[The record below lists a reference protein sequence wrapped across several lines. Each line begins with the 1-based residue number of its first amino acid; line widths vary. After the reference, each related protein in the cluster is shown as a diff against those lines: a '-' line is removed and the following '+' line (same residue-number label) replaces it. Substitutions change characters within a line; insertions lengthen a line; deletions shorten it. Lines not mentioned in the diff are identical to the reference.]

1 MSASRS
7 PSIVSTL
14 AKGFLLSKSSDGF
27 LSLIAWVSVAGVALG
42 VLALT
47 VVTSVINGFE
57 GQLAEAISG
66 LNGDVVLY
74 SRADPVRD
82 PKVIEAKIKRAL
94 PQAQAISASLITE
107 LMAAGPKGTGGV
119 VLEGIDP
126 ETVGRATSLPKR
138 LVNGRLPER
147 PGEIVLAKVL
157 ASKIGADVGNVIR
170 LVIPQ
175 IASAGSEGESRSL
188 GVPKILEA
196 TVVGVASLGMYEYD
210 SKYGFALLSWTQSV
224 FGLENRASTF
234 KIKLPRGDDS
244 RAASDH
250 LSESF
255 GYPFRAKDWTQLNK
269 NLFYAIKLEKAV
281 ISIILLAIVLVA
293 AFNVVSTL
301 MMMIHDKAK
310 EIAILKAMG
319 LRPGQG
325 FRIFLTIGV
334 IIGLV
339 GTAAGMGFGLLLN
352 FIIDRTKLIKLPADV
367 YYIDYLPV
375 TMNWAEI
382 ALIAIFSLVIILVA
396 TLIPAFRVSTQ
407 SPMEGIRYD

>member
-1 MSASRS
+1 MMARK
-7 PSIVSTL
+7 PNPVSIL
-14 AKGFLLSKSSDGF
+14 AKGFLLSKTSDGF
-27 LSLIAWVSVAGVALG
+27 LSLISWVSVVGVALG

-57 GQLAEAISG
+57 GELGEAISG

-74 SRADPVRD
+74 SRADPVAD
-82 PKVIEAKIKRAL
+82 PATIEKKILRTL
-94 PQAQAISASLITE
+94 PQAKAVSASLITE

-119 VLEGIDP
+119 VLEGVDP
-126 ETVGRATSLPKR
+126 AAAAKATTLPKR
-138 LVNGRLPER
+138 IVQGRMPEKD
-147 PGEIVLAKVL
+147 GEIVMAKVL
-157 ASKIGADVGNVIR
+157 AEKTGAVVGGTIR

-175 IASAGSEGESRSL
+175 IASAGSEGESRGM
-188 GVPKILEA
+188 GVPKIVEA
-196 TVVGVASLGMYEYD
+196 DVVGIASLGMYEYD
-210 SKYGFALLSWTQSV
+210 SKYAFSKIGWSQSI
-224 FGLENRASTF
+224 FHLPNRASTF

-244 RAASDH
+244 RAASDR

-269 NLFYAIKLEKAV
+269 NLFYAIKLEKVV
-281 ISIILLAIVLVA
+281 IAIILLAIVIVA

-301 MMMIHDKAK
+301 MMMIHDKTK

-319 LRPGQG
+319 LTPAQG
-325 FRIFLTIGV
+325 FRIFAWIGLG
-334 IIGLV
+334 IGLV

-352 FIIDRTKLIKLPADV
+352 VIIDKTKLIRLPADV

-375 TMNWAEI
+375 TINWNEI
-382 ALIAIFSLVIILVA
+382 ALIGGLAVGIILLA
-396 TLIPAFRVSTQ
+396 TFYPAVRVSTQ

>member
-1 MSASRS
+1 MARR
-7 PSIVSTL
+7 PNPVSIL

-27 LSLIAWVSVAGVALG
+27 LSLIAWVSIVGVALG

-57 GQLAEAISG
+57 GELGEAISG

-74 SRADPVRD
+74 SRADPVTD
-82 PKVIEAKIKRAL
+82 PAMIEKKILRTL
-94 PQAQAISASLITE
+94 PQTTAISASLITE

-126 ETVGRATSLPKR
+126 AAAAKATTLPKR
-138 LVNGRLPER
+138 IVRGRMPEKDR
-147 PGEIVLAKVL
+147 EIVLARVL
-157 ASKIGADVGNVIR
+157 AEKIGADAGSVVR
-170 LVIPQ
+170 LVVPQ
-175 IASAGSEGESRSL
+175 IASAGTEGDSRGL

-210 SKYGFALLSWTQSV
+210 SKYAFARIGWAQSI
-224 FGLENRASTF
+224 FRLEDRASTF
-234 KIKLPRGDDS
+234 KIKLPRGDDP
-244 RAASDH
+244 RAASDR

-269 NLFYAIKLEKAV
+269 NLFYAIKLEKIV
-281 ISIILLAIVLVA
+281 IAIILLAIVVVA

-301 MMMIHDKAK
+301 MMMIHDKTK

-319 LRPGQG
+319 LKPAQG
-325 FRIFLTIGV
+325 FRIFAWIGLG
-334 IIGLV
+334 IGLV
-339 GTAAGMGFGLLLN
+339 GTASGMGFGLLLN
-352 FIIDRTKLIKLPADV
+352 FAIDRTRIIRLPADV
-367 YYIDYLPV
+367 YYIDHLPV
-375 TMNWAEI
+375 TMNWNEI
-382 ALIAIFSLVIILVA
+382 ALIAALAVAIILFA
-396 TLIPAFRVSTQ
+396 TFYPAYRVSTQ